1 MAVNFFG
8 APTGAGSPRTANLIS
23 GSPEYQE
30 AIVEGQARQLQP
42 YYRQA
47 SRDLGQQSLF
57 APEGVAMERDLGLRQ
72 AYLESLG
79 RGALEA
85 STRGAD
91 VGEQRRRIEQARTFQ
106 LQDQA
111 TQAARL
117 KEQEARE
124 EEAANAALWSGLITT
139 AAGAAGNYIGGQA
152 GGTAAATVAGQATA
166 PEQQRRP
173 AYRSPNTP
181 VATGTGGAYGPYR
194 EY

>member
-152 GGTAAATVAGQATA
+152 GGTAGATLAQRATKPEKKKAATYQP
-166 PEQQRRP
+166 PEDP
-173 AYRSPNTP
+173 
-181 VATGTGGAYGPYR
+181 YGLPEGY
-194 EY
+194 